1 MGMSDTPDEILSD
14 GGDGICAEYRDEPP
28 VRVIAR
34 GISTLEDCPVTDA
47 PRVYDYVDPVAVN
60 QLMETARDRD
70 QDVTLEVTIDDYDV
84 SVKSDGTISI
94 RDSDTETGPS
104 DHE

>member
-1 MGMSDTPDEILSD
+1 MSDTAVLPD
-14 GGDGICAEYRDEPP
+14 GGSSICTEYHDEPP
-28 VRVIAR
+28 VRVIVR

-47 PRVYDYVDPVAVN
+47 PRVYDYVDPDAVN

-94 RDSDTETGPS
+94 RDADPGTDPANSE
-104 DHE
+104 